1 MSAFSD
7 RIETYRKENN
17 IAEIAIPSVI
27 VQKMVN
33 LKPFLVISPN
43 EMNNIQDYLL
53 YLPSESSMEEWRDL
67 E

>member
-1 MSAFSD
+1 MS
-7 RIETYRKENN
+7 
-17 IAEIAIPSVI
+17 I

-53 YLPSESSMEEWRDL
+53 YLRGEL
-67 E
+67 IKNN

>member
-1 MSAFSD
+1 MS
-7 RIETYRKENN
+7 
-17 IAEIAIPSVI
+17 I

-53 YLPSESSMEEWRDL
+53 YLRCEL
-67 E
+67 IKNN